1 MDMEKKRFSLT
12 LGALG
17 AAAIIGSTGIN
28 VFANDKVSE
37 NNINYVLNDD
47 AQEATID
54 KEEKNII
61 NYKSIDE
68 SKALYE
74 SVKADLQSVTDEFNL
89 I

>member
-1 MDMEKKRFSLT
+1 MKKKRMSLA

-54 KEEKNII
+54 KEENNII

-68 SKALYE
+68 SK
-74 SVKADLQSVTDEFNL
+74 S
-89 I
+89 II

>member
-1 MDMEKKRFSLT
+1 MDMEKKRFSLS

-54 KEEKNII
+54 KEEKILSII
-61 NYKSIDE
+61 NQLTNQKHYMNRLKLI
-68 SKALYE
+68 Y
-74 SVKADLQSVTDEFNL
+74 NL
-89 I
+89 

>member
-17 AAAIIGSTGIN
+17 VAAIIGSTGIN

-54 KEEKNII
+54 
-61 NYKSIDE
+61 
-68 SKALYE
+68 
-74 SVKADLQSVTDEFNL
+74 
-89 I
+89 